1 MPEFVIDRKFRGPT
15 ESANGGY
22 TCGVLA
28 SFMHGPAEVTLRL
41 PPPLER
47 PLEVV
52 TDGALELR
60 DGEQLVAEAAPTE
73 LDLDIPDAIS
83 FEAAAAAELPDGD
96 RESVFPDC
104 FVCGWKREDGLRIYA
119 GPVEGRELVSATW
132 IPREDAISSEFV
144 WAALDCPGAYAVEFG
159 QRGDPVLG
167 RLSARVEH
175 LPHPGERC
183 VVIGWPL
190 GEEGR
195 KLYAGT
201 ALFGEDGRLLGSAR
215 ATWIVPLG
223 LTVPPGPGGQVLR

>member
-1 MPEFVIDRKFRGPT
+1 VELVIERKFRGPT
-15 ESANGGY
+15 GSANGGY
-22 TCGVLA
+22 ACGLLA

-60 DGEQLVAEAAPTE
+60 DGEQLVAEAAPTGV
-73 LDLDIPDAIS
+73 DLDVPEAIS
-83 FEAAAAAELPDGD
+83 FEDAAAAELPDGD
-96 RESVFPDC
+96 RESVFPEC

-119 GPVEGRELVSATW
+119 GPVGGRELVAATW
-132 IPREDAISSEFV
+132 IPRDDVISSEFV

-159 QRGDPVLG
+159 QRGYPVLG
-167 RLSARVEH
+167 RLASRVEH
-175 LPHPGERC
+175 LPHAGERC

-201 ALFGEDGRLLGSAR
+201 ALFGEDGRLLGAAR

-223 LTVPPGPGGQVLR
+223 LTLDSPKGV